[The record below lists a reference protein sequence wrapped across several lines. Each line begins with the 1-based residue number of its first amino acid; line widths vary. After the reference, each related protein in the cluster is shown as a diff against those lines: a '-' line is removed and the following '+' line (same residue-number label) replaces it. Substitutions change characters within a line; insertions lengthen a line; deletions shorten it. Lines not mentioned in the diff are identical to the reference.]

1 MPSLTFSTALTANVR
16 GFNPLSNWKFRY
28 APYRALVRIGMN
40 TTGAAGSVQNQGTI
54 GTTEVM
60 ARGPVS
66 AGGTAGVL
74 PSPLNV
80 PYAEFIAEPGD
91 LIELSIDETA
101 GATPTVNGFV
111 AIDPV

>member
-1 MPSLTFSTALTANVR
+1 MPSFSNVTTLTASQR
-16 GFNPLSNWKFRY
+16 GFNPLANWKFRY
-28 APYRALVRIGMN
+28 APYRALVRVGLN
-40 TTGAAGSVQNQGTI
+40 TTGASNAVRVQGTI
-54 GTTEVM
+54 GTTEVI
-60 ARGPVS
+60 ATGPIT

-80 PYAEFIAEPGD
+80 PYSEFIAEAGD

-101 GATPTVNGFV
+101 GVAATVNCFV